1 MDTKNIIAAISLS
14 LAIIVIWSL
23 FFQPSPEE
31 LKKRKEKERIVK
43 NNDAPNID
51 STEKINNLSREEA
64 LNLTDRFYFE
74 NESIKGSISLKGA
87 TIDDLIFKKYKT
99 QLDSNEFVTLL
110 NPKSSSN
117 GYYIESG
124 WASNNK
130 NIDLPNN
137 KTVWKINGNSKLAP
151 DSSVTLNW
159 KNKRNLKEMCIASW
173 KWKNINTEGYLF

>member
-64 LNLTDRFYFE
+64 LKLTDRFYLMH
-74 NESIKGSISLKGA
+74 I
-87 TIDDLIFKKYKT
+87 
-99 QLDSNEFVTLL
+99 
-110 NPKSSSN
+110 
-117 GYYIESG
+117 
-124 WASNNK
+124 
-130 NIDLPNN
+130 
-137 KTVWKINGNSKLAP
+137 
-151 DSSVTLNW
+151 
-159 KNKRNLKEMCIASW
+159 
-173 KWKNINTEGYLF
+173 